1 MGNHKT
7 SGGSPAP
14 RGISPLAWFSRNRP
28 HCLRRI
34 TSLEPTALVRFRLKA
49 KNSLVSSLL
58 LFPQSLTTLREPFT
72 MLQRSD
78 LRLDGSIIIA
88 AAGHGRTGSHPVLA
102 ACCFSLLAGK
112 NKPKTFLFFFGG
124 VSLLFPSRSLRSR
137 YLGFGFRQSSGNVSV
152 NGYAVFKV
160 PGGHKKNLSPY
171 LPLGERFYNR

>member
-1 MGNHKT
+1 MFLRIPERMGNHKT

-34 TSLEPTALVRFRLKA
+34 TA
-49 KNSLVSSLL
+49 KM
-58 LFPQSLTTLREPFT
+58 P
-72 MLQRSD
+72 LQRSD
-78 LRLDGSIIIA
+78 LRLDGSLIIA

-124 VSLLFPSRSLRSR
+124 VSLLFPSISLRSR

-171 LPLGERFYNR
+171 LPLGERFYNH